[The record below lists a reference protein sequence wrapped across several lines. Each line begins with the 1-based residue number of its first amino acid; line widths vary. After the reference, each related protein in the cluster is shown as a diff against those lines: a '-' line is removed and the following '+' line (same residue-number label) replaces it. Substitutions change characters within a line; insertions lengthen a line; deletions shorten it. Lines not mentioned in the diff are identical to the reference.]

1 LFLKAPDSGAPSA
14 ALGTLAPLLAKLEPS
29 WIVGHTAA
37 GPWRFIV
44 LDCFQTPE
52 GEYRRW
58 ASLAFLIGIDEG
70 GPCRDRFDF
79 LIDLLPG
86 LPGRCAPNILDP
98 GLLPLPRRTHAQLPP
113 ESGPLKILISFG
125 AEDNAGLGP
134 LAAIALKD
142 QAPQDIAITLI
153 NPQEARPGAGQV
165 FRIPGALCRNGGG
178 FTVLRNIPGL
188 GEHLA
193 NYDLLI
199 THFGLTAFEALRAG
213 TPVLLVSP
221 GPYHEKL
228 ARAAGFLSAG
238 IGKRGI
244 RRLKALLI
252 GRGPRRDVSRR
263 RLGALGRRCDSLA
276 RRYGIAGRGPDRP
289 GLADFLAA
297 AEPKNSNR
305 RCPGCGGGDT
315 PGAGHPVLARFAD
328 RLFRRCK
335 DCGLVYMARINEP
348 PIEYGEAYFFEL
360 DRKQYGKTYLED
372 FPHLVDMGR
381 RRLSLI
387 RSLLPA
393 EGGDGSRPAAPP
405 RLLDIGCAYGP
416 FLQAA
421 AQEGFDVRGL
431 DPAEDAVR
439 YVRDTLKLPASRG
452 LFPLPAGS
460 GQEGEFRRASFS
472 VITLWYVIEH
482 INHLAEALQEAG
494 RLLEEG
500 GVLAFS
506 TPSFSG
512 ISGRA
517 SLKGFLE
524 KSPADHWSVWNPRV
538 ARKLLKRH
546 GFSLK
551 KVVST
556 GHHPERFPLLG
567 KLCRPER
574 GPWYR
579 CLLLFSRVFGWGDTF
594 EAYAVKESPVPGG
607 L

>member
-1 LFLKAPDSGAPSA
+1 
-14 ALGTLAPLLAKLEPS
+14 
-29 WIVGHTAA
+29 VGHAAA

-52 GEYRRW
+52 AEYRRW
-58 ASLAFLIGIDEG
+58 ASLGFLIGIDEG

-86 LPGRCAPNILDP
+86 PPGRRAPNILDP
-98 GLLPLPRRTHAQLPP
+98 GLLPLPRRTRTQPPP
-113 ESGPLKILISFG
+113 ESGPFEILISFG
-125 AEDNAGLGP
+125 AEDKAGLGP
-134 LAAIALKD
+134 LAAASLKD
-142 QAPQDIAITLI
+142 QAPRDFAITLI
-153 NPQEARPGAGQV
+153 NPREAGPGAGQASPG
-165 FRIPGALCRNGGG
+165 PGALGRDGGG
-178 FTVLRNIPGL
+178 FKVLRNIPGL

-193 NYDLLI
+193 DYDLLI

-228 ARAAGFLSAG
+228 AGAAGFLSAG
-238 IGKRGI
+238 IGKRGA
-244 RRLKALLI
+244 RRLRALLM
-252 GRGPRRDVSRR
+252 GPGSRPGTFQR
-263 RLGALGRRCDSLA
+263 RLGALRRRCDSLA
-276 RRYGIAGRGPDRP
+276 RRYGIAGRGPGGP
-289 GLADFLAA
+289 GLAEILAGI
-297 AEPKNSNR
+297 EPKNSNR
-305 RCPGCGGGDT
+305 RCPGCGAGDT

-328 RLFRRCK
+328 RIFRRCN
-335 DCGLVYMARINEP
+335 DCGLVYMIRINES

-360 DRKQYGKTYLED
+360 YQKQYGKTYLED
-372 FPHLVDMGR
+372 FPHLMDMGR

-393 EGGDGSRPAAPP
+393 GWEAASGPP

-416 FLQAA
+416 FLKAA

-439 YVRDTLKLPASRG
+439 YVRDALRLPASRG
-452 LFPLPAGS
+452 LFPLPSGS
-460 GQEGEFRRASFS
+460 GQEGEYRRASFS
-472 VITLWYVIEH
+472 VLTLWYVIEH
-482 INHLAEALQEAG
+482 INRLAEALQEAG

-500 GVLAFS
+500 GILAFS

-517 SLKGFLE
+517 SLKVFLE
-524 KSPADHWSVWNPRV
+524 KSPADHWTIWNPY
-538 ARKLLKRH
+538 AAGKLLKRH

-567 KLCRPER
+567 KLCRSKR

-579 CLLLFSRVFGWGDTF
+579 CLLLVSRALGWGDTF
-594 EAYAVKESPVPGG
+594 EVYAVKESPVLEQAQTTQTTIKG
-607 L
+607 